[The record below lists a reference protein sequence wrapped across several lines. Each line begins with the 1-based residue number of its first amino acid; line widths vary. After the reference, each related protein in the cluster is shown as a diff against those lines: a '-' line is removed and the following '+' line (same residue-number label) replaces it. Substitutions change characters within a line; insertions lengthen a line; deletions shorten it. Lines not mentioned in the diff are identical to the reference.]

1 MNESKRTM
9 GPQDRAGLADAI
21 AELALMAVEDSSPES
36 RLLRVA
42 QLAQRTLPE
51 VQDVSVTL
59 VERNHPKTVV
69 FTGPLA
75 VDLDERQYAIG
86 FGPCLDAAR
95 SGLVISV
102 DAADE
107 TSPYGEFASLAARA
121 GIRQTLAVGMPV
133 SGRSIGGLN
142 VYRSVDGP
150 VPDLLLE
157 QVEAFVAVAAVTV
170 NNVASYTRAVRET
183 EDLRTAMDTRAVIE
197 QAKGILIARERCSPD
212 EAFELLTRMSQHTH
226 TKLRDVAVQIVASAY
241 S

>member
-212 EAFELLTRMSQHTH
+212 QAFELLTRMSQHTH

>member
-36 RLLRVA
+36 TLLRVA

-170 NNVASYTRAVRET
+170 NNVASYARAVRET